1 MILNVSNVSTG
12 YGGHAVLSGV
22 SFSLKQG
29 DVVGLIGPNGSGKS
43 TLFRAMMGLIELSS
57 GTIRF
62 GEMKLENTTI
72 DFRARFGLGYF
83 AQNKNIFPS
92 LTVRENVTMAASFAC
107 GSLLKQERL
116 KVIEEFFPS
125 LFKEGAK
132 RAGLLSGGQRQLLAL
147 AMVLVRRPRVL
158 LLDEPIAGVSHSVAQ
173 EILQAISSFAVRD
186 RLAVIIVEHRLRYL
200 HPHLNRVAIMSGGSI
215 VQDTTEVD
223 RILEPEWVGK
233 YFK

>member
-1 MILNVSNVSTG
+1 MIFNVSNLSAG
-12 YGGHAVLSGV
+12 YRGHSVLSGV

-57 GTIRF
+57 GSIRF

-72 DFRARFGLGYF
+72 DLRARLGLGYF
-83 AQNKNIFPS
+83 AQTKNIFPS
-92 LTVRENVTMAASFAC
+92 LTVRENLVMAASFAC
-107 GSLLKQERL
+107 GLLLKQERL
-116 KVIEEFFPS
+116 KVIEEFFPF

-158 LLDEPIAGVSHSVAQ
+158 LLDEPLAGVSPSIAQ
-173 EILQAISSFAVRD
+173 EILQAISSFSVCD
-186 RLAVIIVEHRLRYL
+186 NLAVIIIEHRLRQI
-200 HPHLNRVAIMSGGSI
+200 HPHLNRVAIMSGGLI